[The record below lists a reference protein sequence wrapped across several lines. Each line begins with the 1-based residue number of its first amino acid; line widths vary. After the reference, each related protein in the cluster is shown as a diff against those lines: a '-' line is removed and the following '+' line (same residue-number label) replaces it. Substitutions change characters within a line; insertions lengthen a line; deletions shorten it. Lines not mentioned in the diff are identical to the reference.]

1 MTDLPAQVFAD
12 YSRFVEIAPHIMR
25 GCSLA
30 SVAENVK
37 LSINTVKD
45 TIRRIETR
53 SGCSL
58 VEYADR
64 NHGTNSLTDAGKK
77 LYDQLADLLRQDFLG
92 PESPLRLAVSST
104 LMNNLVLPPAIASYR
119 DELRKNHIHASPV
132 GHRLRLSVASSNT
145 LQSIV
150 ESLQKK
156 ILDMAFVWGCDIRQE
171 FAGIKNHKMDF
182 LFDVVFVSWE
192 MAKIERIQPASHYDA
207 ESVPWNELE
216 RACVALIPR
225 LTQPHRSK
233 LEFTDVANGGERI
246 PVDTFETAIACV
258 KSRVADYAVVPA
270 VYPDL
275 ERSKQDGTLYFSRPI
290 SQVALSLLVREK
302 IYNDDSIQHFIEHV
316 EGFLRSHK
324 CRYQPIRATKPNRIP
339 EDVEF
344 FELLRYGYYLER
356 KNGPPMWKSERVEF
370 RLDGR
375 KTREKKSSDDR
386 GVFIGTIRNQEE
398 LPACFEVKA
407 KILNDAFVVEAR
419 RVGPEIIQDGE
430 DSSVLSFV
438 SLFSLAWVDKGVI
451 WGTWTGWSRN
461 GNEGSESPVLYGTL
475 LSQNELTVN
484 EIDQYCRSA
493 ELESAIRSDYFAP
506 SIGSH
511 SEIQSSH

>member
-1 MTDLPAQVFAD
+1 MTDLPAQVFTD

-77 LYDQLADLLRQDFLG
+77 LYDQLAELLRQDFLG
-92 PESPLRLAVSST
+92 PKSPLRLAVSSS

-119 DELRKNHIHASPV
+119 DGLRKNHIHASPV

-156 ILDMAFVWGCDIRQE
+156 ILDMAFVWGCDDLQRD
-171 FAGIKNHKMDF
+171 FAGIKNHGMDF

-192 MAKIERIQPASHYDA
+192 MAKIERIQPASHYNA

-258 KSRVADYAVVPA
+258 KSRVADYAIVPA

-275 ERSKQDGTLYFSRPI
+275 ERSKQDGTLYYSRPI
-290 SQVALSLLVREK
+290 SRVSLNLLVREK
-302 IYNDDSIQHFIEHV
+302 IYNEPSIRDFIDHV
-316 EGFLRSHK
+316 DGFLKSHK
-324 CRYQPIRATKPNRIP
+324 SRYQPIEARKPNRIP
-339 EDVEF
+339 KDPDF
-344 FELLRYGYYLER
+344 FKSLRYGYYLER
-356 KNGPPMWKSERVEF
+356 SNGSPIWKSERVEF
-370 RLDGR
+370 QLGKDST
-375 KTREKKSSDDR
+375 TRGKDSVGDQS
-386 GVFIGTIRNQEE
+386 VFQGKISNHESP
-398 LPACFEVKA
+398 PACFEVNA
-407 KILNDAFVVEAR
+407 TLLNDAFVVEAR
-419 RVGPEIIQDGE
+419 RAGPDHIPDGG
-430 DSSVLSFV
+430 DASVLSFV
-438 SLFSLAWVDKGVI
+438 SLFSLAWVDEGVI
-451 WGTWTGWSRN
+451 WGTWNGWSK
-461 GNEGSESPVLYGTL
+461 NEKEDSESPVLYGTIYSKNA
-475 LSQNELTVN
+475 LSADL
-484 EIDQYCRSA
+484 IDEYCRIA
-493 ELESAIRSDYFAP
+493 EIESAIRSVYFAP
-506 SIGSH
+506 SIASGSNA
-511 SEIQSSH
+511 